1 MRWIRRIPFPFL
13 PSAVV
18 TAGLLAIV
26 SIGLPGLSDPGEAQD
41 PPGEPRLLDRIVAV
55 VDQDPIYQS
64 EVEQVIELGLVEP
77 EEGESAE
84 ALRRRVLS
92 DLVDRRLRYREV
104 GRFGTRTVTVD
115 QIDQAVAEMRAGY
128 PTEEAFEK
136 RLRESNTTLDELRQ
150 IVARQLA
157 VVDYVDRRLGPR
169 VFVSLEDIQ
178 TYYDEELAPALRKQ
192 GTEPPPLNEVRET
205 IRGVLRERRLNEEIE
220 RWTRDLRR
228 EADVQILI
236 DDYPDELP
244 PVRLTIQQPLR
255 EGSEKGE
262 RRRTGKRP
270 KTPKDGS

>member
-1 MRWIRRIPFPFL
+1 MRRIRRIPSPFL
-13 PSAVV
+13 PPAVV
-18 TAGLLAIV
+18 TAALLAVV
-26 SIGLPGLSDPGEAQD
+26 STGLPGLSDPGEVQE
-41 PPGEPRLLDRIVAV
+41 PPGEPRLVDRIVAV
-55 VDQDPIYQS
+55 VDQDPIFQS

-77 EEGESAE
+77 EEGESPE

-92 DLVDRRLRYREV
+92 ELVDRRLRYREV

-115 QIDQAVAEMRAGY
+115 QIEQAVAEMRASY

-178 TYYDEELAPALRKQ
+178 TYYDEELVPALRDQ
-192 GTEPPPLNEVRET
+192 GTEPPPLDEVRET

-228 EADVQILI
+228 EADVEILI

-244 PVRLTIQQPLR
+244 PVRLTIQRPLR
-255 EGSEKGE
+255 DGSGDGE
-262 RRRTGKRP
+262 RRKTTKRP